1 MIAKPRKSIIFQQIF
16 VLSVCA
22 IFDLFAGSMLEG
34 MRKNIEILPGL
45 VVMIPPLIDLRG
57 NIGCALGSRL
67 GTALHLGTIKPRFF
81 LSKEMKINVISAI
94 IVSILG
100 SLAVGMMSFVFTF
113 LAGVEAMSIFS
124 FLFIALFS
132 GVLSGI
138 ILVPVT
144 VFVSIVSFKRGWDPD
159 NVTGPVMTTV
169 GDIVAIFCIFLSVVI
184 LGWLKW

>member
-1 MIAKPRKSIIFQQIF
+1 MIARSKKSIIFQQIF

-22 IFDLFAGSMLEG
+22 IFDLFAGSMLEE
-34 MRKNIEILPGL
+34 MRRNIEILPGL

-81 LSKEMKINVISAI
+81 LSREMKINVISAI
-94 IVSILG
+94 IVSVLG
-100 SLAVGMMSFVFTF
+100 SLAVGTMSFIFTF
-113 LAGVEAMSIFS
+113 LAGVEAMSVFN

-138 ILVPVT
+138 ILTPIAVL
-144 VFVSIVSFKRGWDPD
+144 VSILSFKRGWDPD
-159 NVTGPVMTTV
+159 NITGPVMTTI
-169 GDIVAIFCIFLSVVI
+169 GDIVAIFCIFLSVSL
-184 LGWLKW
+184 LGWLRW